1 MWSHW
6 PFHFSLWAYFVTG
19 GMSRAWGESS
29 ASDHTSPETQ
39 EVMVRIRS
47 TFNRSLLLLHLTLA
61 TKHWWCLWQEMGFR
75 RLNKSLPHTG
85 MYTRGSGW
93 RRQKPQSNSLWC
105 LYWTRGPNM
114 LCGAGRWMLHLW
126 VRHMDPGMVPSRA
139 SAGEADPASFL
150 LTKGKKGSA
159 QTGTRTSSTQVHQSG
174 KSVRLPGGAV
184 SETRS

>member
-6 PFHFSLWAYFVTG
+6 PFHFSVWACFVTG

-29 ASDHTSPETQ
+29 ASEHASPGAR
-39 EVMVRIRS
+39 EVMVRIPGN
-47 TFNRSLLLLHLTLA
+47 FNWSLLLLHLTLA
-61 TKHWWCLWQEMGFR
+61 TKHWRCLWQGMGFS
-75 RLNKSLPHTG
+75 RLNKSLPSTG
-85 MYTRGSGW
+85 MHTQESGW
-93 RRQKPQSNSLWC
+93 RRQKQQSNSLWC
-105 LYWTRGPNM
+105 LYWTPGPKM
-114 LCGAGRWMLHLW
+114 LRGAGRWMFHLW

-139 SAGEADPASFL
+139 SGGEADPASFL